1 MPRYIQPPES
11 GGSRYAAQQ
20 RQEIVEFVLAWDA
33 KHESDGRKEA
43 QKRFGPTP
51 QTIDNWVR
59 RGLVEGVSWSTW
71 HERQRGN
78 RTKSKGRRYTPSEK
92 AEVLELV
99 QKVNAKKGLGGIKAA
114 SEKFGI
120 TPLVIGIWM
129 KKAGVPSRSSGLSGR
144 VSADTFERL
153 AELHGKIL
161 ATEETLAELKKEYA
175 ILKRKL

>member
-1 MPRYIQPPES
+1 M
-11 GGSRYAAQQ
+11 
-20 RQEIVEFVLAWDA
+20 
-33 KHESDGRKEA
+33 
-43 QKRFGPTP
+43 
-51 QTIDNWVR
+51 
-59 RGLVEGVSWSTW
+59 
-71 HERQRGN
+71 
-78 RTKSKGRRYTPSEK
+78 
-92 AEVLELV
+92 LELV